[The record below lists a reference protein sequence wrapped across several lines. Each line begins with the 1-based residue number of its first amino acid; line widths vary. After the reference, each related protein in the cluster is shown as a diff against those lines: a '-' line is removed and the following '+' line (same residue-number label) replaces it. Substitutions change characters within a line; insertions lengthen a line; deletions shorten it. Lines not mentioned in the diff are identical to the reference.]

1 MSRLFEALRQSEN
14 ENQLT
19 STESAE
25 EIIQQLT
32 ASPLESEA
40 RTVKPN
46 PPSDGRLVNLTHEFS
61 LAAEKFRVLATRLEH
76 LRSVRQLKTLHIAS
90 SIGDEGKTLVA
101 ANLALAL
108 GKSNQRVLLI
118 EGDFRKPKLASLLG
132 IPASNGL
139 CDWHRQPHTRLS
151 SYVLHV
157 QDLNLWFLT
166 AGSSTHDGE
175 VLHSPRLRECI
186 SELAASF
193 DWVIIDSPP
202 LVPIADAH
210 VWARLADGTLLVVRE
225 GRTPRKALLEAL
237 ESLDNPRLVGVV
249 LNDASDSG
257 GIHYQHYSIN
267 SDRDEK
273 EVLKKAKG
281 AAVDSSS

>member
-19 STESAE
+19 DIAE
-25 EIIQQLT
+25 ENIQQLT
-32 ASPLESEA
+32 ASTLESETRA
-40 RTVKPN
+40 IKPN
-46 PPSDGRLVNLTHEFS
+46 PPADGRLVNLTNEFS

-76 LRSVRQLKTLHIAS
+76 LRSVRQLKILHIAS

-101 ANLALAL
+101 ANLGLALA
-108 GKSNQRVLLI
+108 KSNQRVLLI

-132 IPASNGL
+132 IPPSDGL
-139 CDWHRQPHTRLS
+139 CDWHRQPDTRLS

-166 AGSSTHDGE
+166 AGSSAHDGD
-175 VLHSPRLRECI
+175 VLHSPRLGEGI
-186 SELAASF
+186 SQLAASF

-225 GRTPRKALLEAL
+225 GRTPRRVLLEAL
-237 ESLDNPRLVGVV
+237 ETLDNPRLVGVV

-257 GIHYQHYSIN
+257 GVHYQHYSVN
-267 SDRDEK
+267 SDRDGK
-273 EVLKKAKG
+273 EILKAKG